1 MNVFKSKIDELD
13 IGKVKT
19 NPTGSNKLSNVVKMK
34 LLKRLYMMNLPRKVN
49 DVDTNVFVKKEI
61 LIQRSKILKIILK

>member
-13 IGKVKT
+13 IGNVKT

-34 LLKRLYMMNLPRKVN
+34 LLKRLYMINLPRKVN

-61 LIQRSKILKIILK
+61 LIQRSKILKIILR

>member
-13 IGKVKT
+13 IGKVKA

-49 DVDTNVFVKKEI
+49 DVDTKEIVKKEI